1 MWERLQ
7 SPFYADTFEVSWTM
21 LLSDRLHCTAGDAV
35 ILLRAFWLVA
45 LRWGRSWVRIARG
58 LPWVMFL
65 GLGLAYAVFS
75 EHVNVH
81 LAHQWAYS
89 RWVPTYGGIGLV
101 PLMQWLVVPTLSV
114 RLVRRS

>member
-1 MWERLQ
+1 MKNSASLLYRGACRLWHTPESQ
-7 SPFYADTFEVSWTM
+7 
-21 LLSDRLHCTAGDAV
+21 LLVPGVCLSL
-35 ILLRAFWLVA
+35 
-45 LRWGRSWVRIARG
+45 

-65 GLGLAYAVFS
+65 GLGLAYTVFS

-114 RLVRRS
+114 RLVRRP